1 MKHLRTAG
9 IIAVIIL
16 LFGLVIFGSSTRQSP
31 AEQVWNEA
39 MTVGS
44 LDSPN
49 YYVMYTDL
57 MCPYCDVF
65 SREVM
70 KHWDEFEA
78 YLAEH
83 KILFEI
89 RLTDYLYEGNN
100 IQYSR
105 DSAEAA
111 YCAMHESK
119 FWDYYHAALQALW
132 DDYHSKGIGD
142 SKSSP
147 MIKNLPEDYWKN
159 IGHGVGLGE
168 KFDQCVDNHETVA
181 EIEENTLKAS
191 QVAAGMPYFKFN
203 NFTNS
208 GFDNSWDWEYVKLYL
223 DSGLRK

>member
-1 MKHLRTAG
+1 MKHLRTIG
-9 IIAVIIL
+9 IIVVIVL
-16 LFGLVIFGSSTRQSP
+16 LFTLVIFGSSTRQSP
-31 AEQVWNEA
+31 ADQVWNEE
-39 MTVGS
+39 MTVGN

-49 YYVMYTDL
+49 YYIMYTDL

-70 KHWDEFEA
+70 QHWDEFLA
-78 YLAEH
+78 YLDEH

-111 YCAMHESK
+111 YCAMHEGK
-119 FWDYYHAALQALW
+119 FWDYYHVALQSLW

-147 MIKNLPEDYWKN
+147 AIKDMPADYWLK
-159 IGHGVGLGE
+159 IGQEVGLGDDF
-168 KFDQCVDNHETVA
+168 KRCLDNHETVA

-203 NFTNS
+203 SFTNA
-208 GFDNSWDWEYVKLYL
+208 GFDNTWDWEYVKLYL